1 MSLKYRSKVHELIK
15 NLSRLNDASSG
26 EKETAVEAME
36 YFAREWR
43 EEVEDKGNLTEDLG
57 DTGER

>member
-1 MSLKYRSKVHELIK
+1 MSLKYSSKVHELIK
-15 NLSRLNDASSG
+15 NLSRLNDATSG

-43 EEVEDKGNLTEDLG
+43 EEVEDKGNENG
-57 DTGER
+57 DRE